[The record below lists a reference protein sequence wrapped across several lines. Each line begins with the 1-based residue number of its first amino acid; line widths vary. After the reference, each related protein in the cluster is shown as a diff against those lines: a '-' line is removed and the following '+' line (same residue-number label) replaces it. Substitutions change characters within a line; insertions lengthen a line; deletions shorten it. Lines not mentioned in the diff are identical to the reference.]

1 MTHLQTSSV
10 SSIFCGCLLA
20 AALVSSPAPA
30 QSDRG
35 RNESAEPSPR
45 RPVALEKYGFFV
57 AGGKLVRPTFENLRR
72 QGSRSGAPPQPLPE
86 RDILVGHAYV
96 EFFIPAEKRNGN
108 NTIPIVMSHSGR
120 TGMIWNGTP
129 DGREGWSQYFVRNG
143 FPSYVV
149 EPPGVGRAGFQV
161 DQYNRVRAGQD
172 APASQPM
179 LQRGDSS
186 EWELFWTGPSP
197 RKLGDGKFYGNQM
210 PTDDES
216 YRHWLAVGGLPIGPV
231 DQNAV
236 VDALIAVLEK
246 TGPAIYIGWSGGGRL
261 GLEGI
266 QRRPDLFKAFIGV
279 EARTGCEFD
288 AVATPV
294 RAANIAKHK
303 IAFLNINGGA
313 DAQRSPPPKSLCQEF
328 AAQVVAAGGKATVI
342 NLPDMGINGNSHM
355 MMAEKNS
362 DEIAR
367 VLVDWI
373 DKNVG
378 KP

>member
-1 MTHLQTSSV
+1 MAS
-10 SSIFCGCLLA
+10 CA
-20 AALVSSPAPA
+20 AVAEN
-30 QSDRG
+30 DRG
-35 RNESAEPSPR
+35 KSDDGGSHHAAEPSPR
-45 RPVALEKYGFFV
+45 RPMTLETYGFFI

-72 QGSRSGAPPQPLPE
+72 GRATSPPLPLSE

-120 TGMIWNGTP
+120 TGVIWNGTP

-149 EPPGVGRAGFQV
+149 EPPGVGRAGFAV
-161 DQYNRVRAGQD
+161 DQYNRVRAGLD
-172 APASQPM
+172 APASQTM
-179 LQRGDSS
+179 LQRGDST
-186 EWELFWTGPSP
+186 EWELFWTGPAP
-197 RKLGDGKFYGNQM
+197 QQLGDGTYYGNQM
-210 PTDDES
+210 PIDDES
-216 YRHWLAVGGLPIGPV
+216 YRRWLAVGGVPIGPIGPT
-231 DQNAV
+231 AG

-246 TGPAIYIGWSGGGRL
+246 VGPAIYIGWSGGGRL
-261 GLEGI
+261 GLETI

-288 AVATPV
+288 PVATPMRV
-294 RAANIAKHK
+294 ANIVAHK

-313 DAQRSPPPKSLCQEF
+313 EAHRSPPPNSLCQAF

-342 NLPDMGINGNSHM
+342 NLSDVGIHGNSHM

-362 DEIAR
+362 DQIAR
-367 VLVDWI
+367 LLVDWI
-373 DKNVG
+373 DKNVQG
-378 KP
+378 GQP